1 MGLTRNRK
9 IRRKDISAPTGFRH
23 AIHVEVDALSGR
35 FVNLPKQWA
44 SLMQVEQ
51 SPRPKPLIS
60 AEERTCPWPARTI
73 VGVSS
78 PVIPHIS
85 GSSTIDNRSESPIR
99 SPTTSRP
106 ITVAVDGQ
114 LALKRRSVKN
124 ALKSIVNP
132 EDPRNFLH
140 HIQKL
145 GEGSSSTVYQ
155 VYNTNL
161 RKTIALKR
169 IVIDKQIIPDL
180 LLNEVYVMK
189 TFPHPNIIKYMGSY
203 LVENNTE
210 LWISM
215 ELAVGGLL
223 TDYVCKKRLL
233 EESIA
238 TITQQCLNALSYL
251 HSKRIIHRDVKSD
264 SVLLTADRV
273 VKLSDLGFVAILTE
287 QWPKRRSLL
296 GTPYWTSPEALNH
309 EFYGVETDIWSLGIT
324 VVEMIIGE
332 PFHFNHN
339 PQDAIEIIRTSPA
352 PRIPDFVAV
361 FTLMPAGNALQK
373 VERTFKHVNNR
384 TSSRRTISSELRSF
398 VESMLVRNPPERAT
412 ADRLLQHPFIA
423 KALTDPTL
431 VIL

>member
-1 MGLTRNRK
+1 MSVACTNNCRRFKSGCLSC
-9 IRRKDISAPTGFRH
+9 IR
-23 AIHVEVDALSGR
+23 L
-35 FVNLPKQWA
+35 FVFFK
-44 SLMQVEQ
+44 
-51 SPRPKPLIS
+51 
-60 AEERTCPWPARTI
+60 
-73 VGVSS
+73 
-78 PVIPHIS
+78 
-85 GSSTIDNRSESPIR
+85 GSSTVDNRSESPIR
-99 SPTTSRP
+99 SPTMSRP
-106 ITVAVDGQ
+106 ATVAVDGQ
-114 LALKRRSVKN
+114 LALKRRSVKE
-124 ALKSIVNP
+124 ALKSVVNP

-145 GEGSSSTVYQ
+145 GEGSSSVVYQ

-203 LVENNTE
+203 LVENE

-238 TITQQCLNALSYL
+238 TISQQCLSALSYL
-251 HSKRIIHRDVKSD
+251 HSKRILHRDVKSD

-273 VKLSDLGFVAILTE
+273 VKLSDFGFAARLTE

-309 EFYGVETDIWSLGIT
+309 EFYGVETDVWSFGIT

-352 PRIPDFVAV
+352 PRIPDFVA
-361 FTLMPAGNALQK
+361 
-373 VERTFKHVNNR
+373 
-384 TSSRRTISSELRSF
+384 ISSELRSF
-398 VESMLVRNPPERAT
+398 VESMLIRNPLERAT
-412 ADRLLQHPFIA
+412 ADQLLRHPFIA